1 MTPAQIATIIRCVLY
16 APEPIS
22 TAQLDQRTGYGISSM
37 IGALMELQAAGDVE
51 TSQCDDHITRWQM
64 TPRWADASPWHGTSR
79 QHTLH
84 AAGFA
89 GAASKAHQTAR
100 AALALIAVPRRADG
114 TWNRD
119 RAACQQLAAEALGK
133 YDDE

>member
-16 APEPIS
+16 AHEPIS
-22 TAQLDQRTGYGISSM
+22 TAQLDQRTGYGISSV
-37 IGALMELQAAGDVE
+37 IGALMDLQAAGDVE
-51 TSQCDDHITRWQM
+51 TSQCDERITCWQM

-89 GAASKAHQTAR
+89 GAAVKAHQTAR
-100 AALALIAVPRRADG
+100 AALALIAVPRRPDG
-114 TWNRD
+114 SWSRD
-119 RAACQQLAAEALGK
+119 REACQQLAAEALRS
-133 YDDE
+133 YDE